1 MRPPGEDDCEESGG
15 DSEPATYESAVA
27 DNAASGSL
35 QPSTGSAAEGELT
48 AEPQEFT
55 VTEAEAGK
63 RLDALLAERFAYHS
77 RMNLRRAIHAGG
89 TLVDGRSV
97 RSAFRVRPGQ
107 LVRVHLPPIPR
118 EGPIPEDIPLEIL
131 FEDEHFAVINKPPA
145 MVVHPGRGHW
155 KGTLTAALAH
165 HFQSLSDVGG
175 PVRPGVVHRLDRDT
189 TGVIVIAKSNRAHFE
204 LSQQFEERVT
214 EKEYLAIVVGAPE
227 YDRDMIDLPIG
238 VHPYQREK
246 MAIRANHE
254 TSKPAKTFYEVA
266 ERFAGFALVRAM
278 PKTGRT
284 HQIRVHLAH
293 LGYPVLCDKQYGG
306 RSRITRAELAR
317 DLSSDT
323 MTEPPLLDRHALHAF
338 RLTIQHPITGESL
351 TFEAPLPADMTETLA
366 ALRELRPRLR
376 PRR

>member
-1 MRPPGEDDCEESGG
+1 MGSSGERELDEGRAEFAADG
-15 DSEPATYESAVA
+15 DELGPDVDSPASEASAPLGA
-27 DNAASGSL
+27 
-35 QPSTGSAAEGELT
+35 GELSS
-48 AEPQEFT
+48 EPQEFL

-89 TLVDGRSV
+89 TRVDGRSV

-107 LVRVHLPPIPR
+107 RVVVHLPPMPR

-131 FEDEHFAVINKPPA
+131 YEDEHLAAINKPPA

-165 HFQSLSDVGG
+165 HFRSLSDVGG

-189 TGVIVIAKSNRAHFE
+189 TGVIVVAKSNRAHFE
-204 LSQQFEERVT
+204 LAQQFEERVT
-214 EKEYLAIVVGAPE
+214 EKEYMAIVVGAPE

-238 VHPYQREK
+238 IHPYQREK
-246 MAIRANHE
+246 MAIRVNHE
-254 TSKPAKTFYEVA
+254 SSKPAKTFYEVV
-266 ERFAGFALVRAM
+266 ERFSGFALVRAM

-284 HQIRVHLAH
+284 HQIRVHLSH

-306 RSRITRAELAR
+306 RSRITRGELAR
-317 DLSSDT
+317 DLSSDPLS
-323 MTEPPLLDRHALHAF
+323 EPPLLDRHALHAF
-338 RLTIQHPITGESL
+338 RLTISHPMSGESL

-366 ALRELRPRLR
+366 ALRQLRPRLR
-376 PRR
+376 PAR